1 MKIILILTISIILAK
16 SIQIDPNATHY
27 NYHQGTGRIMENYH
41 YLHFYINITSL
52 KHTYNK
58 ILISYTILSGQ
69 KELRNSS
76 LFRQTESLCN
86 EIYQNLQQIA
96 PPKERVKR
104 GLINGLGTVIKYIFG
119 NPDANDLDK
128 INNYL
133 ISLERQQHENIL
145 ILTKTVSIMN
155 TISNSINGNTEI
167 INKNL
172 QSLAN
177 ILSKQSTRLDLFEA
191 IIILIIQEQHFL
203 NLLEKIKRSF
213 VFSGEVFDLEILTY
227 EQMSDIKA
235 HLLELYSRKQLM
247 LYYHNLLD
255 FRFIQ
260 GSILTAP
267 DSIIYTL
274 KIPILNPI
282 EFSLFQRL
290 ATISHNNQTEI
301 IITPWKLTRP
311 TVQLFAYKC
320 QLIYDH
326 DYLCYRI
333 ITEEIRPIY
342 ILTNVLLVLAY
353 QLSNNSALIS
363 CNYPITIEY
372 NKNKTILQGTYFVQG
387 NDVQVQGHNLDKNL
401 GELKQPEIL
410 PLIIKNHELNLEPLK
425 TLTTPTINIPTF
437 EKPGIE
443 FYMSVTSVA
452 IISLVIIGLLI
463 YFIYRRKS
471 KVRQPT
477 QTINNE
483 DVIELRQGGVM

>member
-1 MKIILILTISIILAK
+1 MKIILTLTISIILVK
-16 SIQIDPNATHY
+16 SIQTDPNATHY
-27 NYHQGTGRIMENYH
+27 NYQQGIGRIMENYH

-52 KHTYNK
+52 RHTYNK
-58 ILISYTILSGQ
+58 ILISYTILSGRE
-69 KELRNSS
+69 ELRNSS

-86 EIYQNLQQIA
+86 EIYQNLQQIE
-96 PPKERVKR
+96 PLTKRVKR

-133 ISLERQQHENIL
+133 TSLERQQHEG
-145 ILTKTVSIMN
+145 ILTLGKTVSIIN
-155 TISNSINGNTEI
+155 TISNTINGNTEM

-172 QSLAN
+172 QNLAN
-177 ILSKQSTRLDLFEA
+177 TLSEQSTRLDLFEA
-191 IIILIIQEQHFL
+191 IITLITQEQHFL

-235 HLLELYSRKQLM
+235 HLLKLYSRKELM
-247 LYYHNLLD
+247 LHYHNLLD
-255 FRFIQ
+255 FRFTQ
-260 GSILTAP
+260 GSIVTAP
-267 DSIIYTL
+267 DFIIYTL

-301 IITPWKLTRP
+301 ITTPWKLTGT
-311 TVQLFAYKC
+311 TVKLFAHKC

-333 ITEEIRPIY
+333 VAEEIRPIY
-342 ILTNVLLVLAY
+342 ISTNIPLVLVY
-353 QLSNNSALIS
+353 PLSNNSTLIS

-372 NKNKTILQGTYFVQG
+372 NRNKTTLQGTHFVQG
-387 NDVQVQGHNLDKNL
+387 NDVQVQGHNLNENL

-410 PLIIKNHELNLEPLK
+410 PLIIRNYQLNLEPLK
-425 TLTTPTINIPTF
+425 TLTSPTIDIPTF
-437 EKPGIE
+437 QKLGIE
-443 FYMSVTSVA
+443 FHMSVTSVA
-452 IISLVIIGLLI
+452 IIFLIIIGLLI
-463 YFIYRRKS
+463 HFTYRK
-471 KVRQPT
+471 KGKIRQPT